1 MICPLMLETR
11 AREFLV
17 AVLSDPQWGGRG
29 RAGARDTYGAID
41 AIQE

>member
-17 AVLSDPQWGGRG
+17 AVLSDPQWGGGG
-29 RAGARDTYGAID
+29 RAGVRGTFGAIA